1 MNYSLPAQPRSLL
14 LSLFLLL
21 WGWSH
26 CFDTYA
32 FTVSGRV
39 ASATDDTPLAGTTV
53 VLMTLP
59 DSTFIA
65 GTFTDAQGKFSL
77 TNARIDA
84 LLKPRRAQQKLLM
97 RFTFVGYQES
107 VKVFTAHHKQTSF
120 TVPDVYLQEDQRML
134 SEAVISA
141 TPPPMVIREDTIEYF
156 AASYKLEPDATA
168 EDLLKRLPG
177 VEVAM
182 DGTITAQGETV
193 NKVYVDGKE
202 FFGNNVQAT
211 TKNLTA
217 DMMESVQVVDMK
229 TEESRLTG
237 IDNGEREK
245 VINFKLKPKMRRG
258 YFGNAAGAW
267 GEGRDIDDRFET
279 RGMLGYFRGNN
290 QNALVGSAN
299 NTNNAGFGD
308 LGERTMRGSNMR
320 GQRNSGQ
327 RGDGL
332 NTSWSVGLN
341 VNYDEGN
348 RMRDQ
353 NTPFAVGGNALY
365 GGSSQSE
372 ESNTHRVNFLSS
384 GNTGTD
390 SHHTADNRSQN
401 VQTDLKWEQAWG
413 KIDEEGEHRI
423 QVKPTLAFNS
433 THTDEHSTSAN
444 YHLDPTTA
452 LDDPMTSLP
461 AGYINQTMSSN
472 SMEQRGINYGLEMS
486 YSFAKQTERGRRR
499 SSIGLTFSGRQN
511 EGDHYTHS
519 MTSYD
524 AELVTDLRLQA
535 DTVINQWQE
544 EQNRSNSWRLRLS
557 HVEPL
562 GNKQF
567 LELSAVANFSR
578 NAQQQLY
585 HFWDEASHQY
595 LDSINGRS
603 NLDYS
608 SDARTQQDSYTL
620 SASYRKVTDHV
631 NASIGMELLPNS
643 QRYTDYYDHSRDYS
657 RFYMNYSPRAE
668 YRYLWDRHTNL
679 RLTLNGS
686 TSQPSI
692 NQLQARKNQTS
703 ATHVTLGNKDLSPA
717 YSTQFSARF
726 RTFNPE
732 SNRTLEASLNA
743 SASFNTLV
751 SKRWYSPDL
760 RSDTTQTVNLHGLG
774 SWSVQG
780 DFRGSFPFSDNR
792 WYVTTETSANY
803 RESMGY
809 ANLKSTDT
817 QVNHAKTAS
826 VREQAGIA
834 YRSDAV
840 NVELNGHY
848 QWQHNDATVGG
859 NLGTTH
865 SFGVRSNLSLRL
877 PYDWSV
883 STNISYTG
891 RRGFAATLRRNQT
904 IWNAQVSRSFLQRKN
919 LSAFVKVFD
928 ILHQKSSLSRSV
940 GTTSMTDRETTTLGQ
955 YFLLG
960 CSIRFNQYGQRRGGG
975 DGPRGGQRGEG
986 GYRGSDGPRGGDG
999 ARGGNGPR
1007 GGQRG
1012 GGR

>member
-1 MNYSLPAQPRSLL
+1 MDYFTSTQPKSFLSILL
-14 LSLFLLL
+14 LTMVCWSLSL
-21 WGWSH
+21 
-26 CFDTYA
+26 DAMAY
-32 FTVSGRV
+32 TVSGRV

-59 DSTFIA
+59 DSTFVA
-65 GTFTDAQGKFSL
+65 GTFSDAEGRFSI
-77 TNARIDA
+77 NNSRIDA
-84 LLKPRRAQQKLLM
+84 LLKSRRAQQKLLV
-97 RFTFVGYQES
+97 RFTFVGYQET
-107 VKVFTAHHKQTSF
+107 VKVFTAHHKQTQF
-120 TVPDVYLQEDQRML
+120 AMPDVYLHEDQRVL

-141 TPPPMVIREDTIEYF
+141 MPPPMVIREDTIEYF

-177 VEVAM
+177 MEVAM
-182 DGTITAQGETV
+182 DGSITAQGETV
-193 NKVYVDGKE
+193 KRVYVDGKE
-202 FFGNNVQAT
+202 FFGNNMQAT

-267 GEGRDIDDRFET
+267 GEGKAISDRFET
-279 RGMLGYFRGNN
+279 RGMVGYFRGNN

-353 NTPFAVGGNALY
+353 NTPLAVGGNALY

-372 ESNTHRVNFLSS
+372 ESTTHRVNFISS

-390 SHHTADNRSQN
+390 SHHTADNRTQN

-413 KIDEEGEHRI
+413 KIEEDGEHRI
-423 QVKPTLAFNS
+423 QVRPTLAFNS
-433 THTDEHSTSAN
+433 THTDEQSASAN
-444 YHLDPTTA
+444 YHLDPA
-452 LDDPMTSLP
+452 QAQDDPMTSKP
-461 AGYINQTMSSN
+461 AGYINQTKSSN
-472 SMEQRGINYGLEMS
+472 SIEQQGLDYGLEVS
-486 YSFAKQTERGRRR
+486 YSFAKKTERGRRR
-499 SSIGLTFSGRQN
+499 SSIGVSLNGRMN

-524 AELVTDLRLQA
+524 AELVTDLALHA

-544 EQNRSNSWRLRLS
+544 EQTRNNSWRIRLS
-557 HVEPL
+557 HVEPMS
-562 GNKQF
+562 NNQF

-578 NAQQQLY
+578 NSQQQLY

-595 LDSINGRS
+595 RDSINGRS

-608 SDARTQQDSYTL
+608 SDAQTHQDSYTL
-620 SASYRKVTDHV
+620 TASYRKVTEHSNTSV
-631 NASIGMELLPNS
+631 GMELLPNS
-643 QRYTDYYDHSRDYS
+643 QRYTDHYDHSRDYN
-657 RFYMNYSPRAE
+657 RHYINYAPRAE
-668 YRYLWDRHTNL
+668 YRYNWDRHTNL
-679 RLTLNGS
+679 RITLNGS
-686 TSQPSI
+686 TTQPSI
-692 NQLQARKNQTS
+692 TQLQARKNQTS

-717 YSTQFSARF
+717 YSTRFTSRF
-726 RTFNPE
+726 RTFSPE
-732 SNRTLEASLNA
+732 TNRTLEASLSA

-760 RSDTTQTVNLHGLG
+760 RTDTTQTVNLSGLG
-774 SWSVQG
+774 NWNVQG
-780 DFRGSFPFSDNR
+780 EFRGSFPFADNL

-803 RESMGY
+803 REAMGY
-809 ANLKSTDT
+809 ANLKSTDS
-817 QVNHAKTAS
+817 QVNHSKSTS

-834 YRSDAV
+834 YRSETL
-840 NVELNGHY
+840 NIELNGNY
-848 QWQHNDATVGG
+848 QWQHNDATVAG

-865 SFGVRSNLSLRL
+865 SFGVRTNLSWRL
-877 PYDWSV
+877 PYDWSLN
-883 STNISYTG
+883 TNLSYTG

-904 IWNAQVSRSFLQRKN
+904 IWNAQVSRSFLKRKN

-940 GTTSMTDRETTTLGQ
+940 SATSMTDRETTTLSQ
-955 YFLLG
+955 YFLVG
-960 CSIRFNQYGQRRGGG
+960 CSIRFNQYGQRRGGQAG
-975 DGPRGGQRGEG
+975 GREQGQREG
-986 GYRGSDGPRGGDG
+986 RSQ
-999 ARGGNGPR
+999 
-1007 GGQRG
+1007 GQRG
-1012 GGR
+1012 GRDHGR